1 MEAQLSGSKLPNR
14 WWERLGL
21 FVGGVAIVT
30 CALMVLGAFAPSI
43 DYIGLFGSLTLSLWT
58 AWFVLLPLIAAAMV
72 LRWASGFG
80 RTMLVGVAF
89 VTVLGASVVLFR
101 FVSVAWANDVNLTIG
116 NAFGF
121 SGSLKEVRPDEIVTY
136 THDQGEG
143 LTLRI
148 FRPKGAPPSEGWPV
162 VMHIHGGGW
171 VEGSNAEQSADMR
184 WFADQGWIV
193 ISAGYSLSSETRHLW
208 NRVHDQLGCAMAW
221 TNANI
226 RARGGNPARLA
237 LRGGSAGG
245 NLAINAAYMANAGT
259 LRSTCGGEIPKVRS
273 VTPIYPGVDLVAI
286 YNNPHALTGPDV
298 RSMAYRYTGGSP
310 EQFPERYKSVASAS
324 RISPSAPPTLMF
336 MTQNDHLVPY
346 ESMEAFARQVRK
358 SGISLRTVSIPHAEH
373 GFEIIGI
380 GNAIVRQVSLQF
392 MRQHDQNRAPN
403 VDQGASSSRT

>member
-1 MEAQLSGSKLPNR
+1 MEAQTTAAKPSRR
-14 WWERLGL
+14 WLNRLGAII
-21 FVGGVAIVT
+21 GAVATVA
-30 CALMVLGAFAPSI
+30 CALLVLGAFAPSI
-43 DYIGLFGSLTLSLWT
+43 DYVGLFGSLTLSLWT
-58 AWFVLLPLIAAAMV
+58 AWFVLLPMIAVV
-72 LRWASGFG
+72 LLLRCTRGAV
-80 RTMLVGVAF
+80 RLLLVGTAT
-89 VTVLGASVVLFR
+89 VTALGASVVLSR
-101 FVSVAWANDVNLTIG
+101 FVAVAWANDVDVTVANS
-116 NAFGF
+116 FGF
-121 SGSLKEVRPDEIVTY
+121 SGSLDQVRPDEVVTY
-136 THDQGEG
+136 TRDQGED
-143 LTLRI
+143 LTLR
-148 FRPKGAPPSEGWPV
+148 FFYPKGAAPSGGWPV

-171 VEGSNAEQSADMR
+171 VEGSNEEQSADMR

-226 RARGGNPARLA
+226 TARGGNPARLA

-259 LRSTCGGEIPKVRS
+259 LRSSCGGTVPRVRS

-286 YNNPHALTGPDV
+286 YNNSHALTGPDV
-298 RSMAYRYTGGSP
+298 RSMAHRYTGGSP

-324 RISPSAPPTLMF
+324 HISPSAPPTLMF

-373 GFEIIGI
+373 GFEIVGI

-392 MRQHDQNRAPN
+392 MRQHDQDTAPKS
-403 VDQGASSSRT
+403 DQAKVG